1 MYQAREPSRLRSIS
15 MTLRGSI
22 PIANFQDYNQESV
35 RLDARMAAEVTEIL
49 RRLVSEEFNAIA

>member
-1 MYQAREPSRLRSIS
+1 